1 MADTTTPSAPDKD
14 DKLVSKPSIKKK
26 TKPAPLD
33 MTTTEGKEVVGGD
46 QTKPPV
52 TPKYTREHKI
62 GHRRINEDT
71 GETTY
76 KKTTSSALMTAIQL
90 GISHSIGGLSSKPE
104 RDLLIQDFSVVE
116 SVFFPGEGS
125 NLTPAH
131 RCPDFRF
138 KTYAPM
144 AFRFFRQLFGIQPDD
159 FLISLCSEPLRELS
173 NPGASGSLFYLTADD
188 EFIVKTVQHKE
199 ADFLQKLLPGYYMN
213 LNQNPRTLLPKF
225 FGLYCYQSGG
235 KNIRLVVMNNLLP
248 STIRMHLRYDLKGST
263 YKRKASKAERQKPNP
278 CFKDLDFME
287 DHTEGILLDSDNYT
301 AMMKTIAR
309 DCRVLESFKIM
320 DYSLLLGIH
329 NLDQAER
336 EKASG
341 LEGAEAADPYLFA
354 TPIPQQATPLV
365 GSAASPSG
373 ESEGASV
380 SEDRGQESENTGAI
394 SSNQIAEQNR
404 GLQDAQNGDWRYYD
418 SSDGESWGD
427 STDDEGRGKMD
438 RQKSLYRHKLTHTAM
453 ESIQGEYKAP
463 PVEPADYHH
472 LTENTWGGI
481 PAKNVKGD
489 RLLLFLG
496 IIDILQCYKL
506 KKKLE
511 HRFKAFV
518 HDGDTVSVC
527 RPAFYAS
534 RFQNFF
540 CQTVFRKI
548 QSAPRGSL
556 ATQTVI
562 FPPPTALKH
571 SPSKKKGAVGP
582 AGILGRP
589 RSATGTSVDRDD
601 DFSAGATSLPA
612 LEEVKSRPDIVPSTP
627 PSFDDVAST
636 PTSIET
642 PSTMSPALSEASP
655 RKHTSSTSTLPIR
668 TVEVE
673 ITSEGSEAAAKSEST
688 ASASRRD
695 RQNLSVSSEPSSSL
709 HPSTLSSE
717 STLADVD
724 TDDITITEI
733 KANKRDPSV
742 ELTPDVLYFLRHG
755 SEVLFFPFIFPSFL
769 LLILLLASTVVA
781 FLLL

>member
-1 MADTTTPSAPDKD
+1 MLIEMAAFGSTT
-14 DKLVSKPSIKKK
+14 L
-26 TKPAPLD
+26 
-33 MTTTEGKEVVGGD
+33 E
-46 QTKPPV
+46 
-52 TPKYTREHKI
+52 
-62 GHRRINEDT
+62 RR
-71 GETTY
+71 
-76 KKTTSSALMTAIQL
+76 TTSSALMTAIQL

-336 EKASG
+336 EKA
-341 LEGAEAADPYLFA
+341 
-354 TPIPQQATPLV
+354 ATPLV

-404 GLQDAQNGDWRYYD
+404 GFQDAQNGDWRYYD

-472 LTENTWGGI
+472 LTENTTQLEVFWSLQDDSIWGGI

-548 QSAPRGSL
+548 P
-556 ATQTVI
+556 
-562 FPPPTALKH
+562 LKH

-733 KANKRDPSV
+733 TY
-742 ELTPDVLYFLRHG
+742 L
-755 SEVLFFPFIFPSFL
+755 
-769 LLILLLASTVVA
+769 
-781 FLLL
+781 

>member
-1 MADTTTPSAPDKD
+1 MADTATTPSAPDKD

-33 MTTTEGKEVVGGD
+33 MTLTEGKDVVVGD
-46 QTKPPV
+46 QSKPPV

-263 YKRKASKAERQKPNP
+263 YKRKASRAERQKPNP

-336 EKASG
+336 EKA
-341 LEGAEAADPYLFA
+341 A
-354 TPIPQQATPLV
+354 TPMV

-380 SEDRGQESENTGAI
+380 SEDRGQESE
-394 SSNQIAEQNR
+394 
-404 GLQDAQNGDWRYYD
+404 
-418 SSDGESWGD
+418 
-427 STDDEGRGKMD
+427 STGRGKMD

-472 LTENTWGGI
+472 LTENTSQLEVFWSLQDDSIWGGI

-548 QSAPRGSL
+548 P
-556 ATQTVI
+556 
-562 FPPPTALKH
+562 LKH

-589 RSATGTSVDRDD
+589 RSATGTSYEREEDY
-601 DFSAGATSLPA
+601 SAGATSLPA

-673 ITSEGSEAAAKSEST
+673 ITSEGSEAAAKSESA

-733 KANKRDPSV
+733 V
-742 ELTPDVLYFLRHG
+742 
-755 SEVLFFPFIFPSFL
+755 
-769 LLILLLASTVVA
+769 STV
-781 FLLL
+781 

>member
-14 DKLVSKPSIKKK
+14 DKLVSKLSIKKK

-33 MTTTEGKEVVGGD
+33 MTTTEGKDVVAGD
-46 QTKPPV
+46 QMKPPV
-52 TPKYTREHKI
+52 TPKYTREQKI

-354 TPIPQQATPLV
+354 TPIQATPLV

-380 SEDRGQESENTGAI
+380 SEDRGQESENT
-394 SSNQIAEQNR
+394 
-404 GLQDAQNGDWRYYD
+404 
-418 SSDGESWGD
+418 
-427 STDDEGRGKMD
+427 GRGKMD

-472 LTENTWGGI
+472 LTENTSQLEVFWSLQDDSIWGGI

-548 QSAPRGSL
+548 P
-556 ATQTVI
+556 
-562 FPPPTALKH
+562 LKH

-589 RSATGTSVDRDD
+589 RSATGASNDRDED
-601 DFSAGATSLPA
+601 YSAGATSLPA

-688 ASASRRD
+688 SAASRRD

-733 KANKRDPSV
+733 TY
-742 ELTPDVLYFLRHG
+742 L
-755 SEVLFFPFIFPSFL
+755 
-769 LLILLLASTVVA
+769 
-781 FLLL
+781 

>member
-1 MADTTTPSAPDKD
+1 MADTATTPSAPDKD

-33 MTTTEGKEVVGGD
+33 MTLTEGKDVVVGD
-46 QTKPPV
+46 QSKPPV

-263 YKRKASKAERQKPNP
+263 YKRKASRAERQKPNP

-336 EKASG
+336 EKA
-341 LEGAEAADPYLFA
+341 
-354 TPIPQQATPLV
+354 QATPMV

-380 SEDRGQESENTGAI
+380 SEDRGQESE
-394 SSNQIAEQNR
+394 
-404 GLQDAQNGDWRYYD
+404 
-418 SSDGESWGD
+418 
-427 STDDEGRGKMD
+427 STGRGKMD

-472 LTENTWGGI
+472 LTENTSQLEVFWSLQDDSIWGGI

-548 QSAPRGSL
+548 P
-556 ATQTVI
+556 
-562 FPPPTALKH
+562 LKH

-589 RSATGTSVDRDD
+589 RSATGTSYEREEDY
-601 DFSAGATSLPA
+601 SAGATSLPA

-673 ITSEGSEAAAKSEST
+673 ITSEGSEAAAKSESA

-733 KANKRDPSV
+733 TY
-742 ELTPDVLYFLRHG
+742 L
-755 SEVLFFPFIFPSFL
+755 
-769 LLILLLASTVVA
+769 
-781 FLLL
+781 

>member
-1 MADTTTPSAPDKD
+1 MADTATTPSAPDKD

-33 MTTTEGKEVVGGD
+33 MTLTEGKDVVVGD
-46 QTKPPV
+46 QSKPPV

-263 YKRKASKAERQKPNP
+263 YKRKASRAERQKPNP

-336 EKASG
+336 EKA
-341 LEGAEAADPYLFA
+341 A
-354 TPIPQQATPLV
+354 TPMV

-380 SEDRGQESENTGAI
+380 SEDRGQESESTGAI
-394 SSNQIAEQNR
+394 SSNQILDPSTEQYR
-404 GLQDAQNGDWRYYD
+404 GVQDAPNGDWRYYYD

-427 STDDEGRGKMD
+427 SSDDEGRGKMD

-472 LTENTWGGI
+472 LTENTSQLEVFWSLQDDSIWGGI

-548 QSAPRGSL
+548 P
-556 ATQTVI
+556 
-562 FPPPTALKH
+562 LKH

-589 RSATGTSVDRDD
+589 RSATGTSYEREEDY
-601 DFSAGATSLPA
+601 SAGATSLPA

-673 ITSEGSEAAAKSEST
+673 ITSEGSEAAAKSESA

-733 KANKRDPSV
+733 V
-742 ELTPDVLYFLRHG
+742 
-755 SEVLFFPFIFPSFL
+755 
-769 LLILLLASTVVA
+769 STV
-781 FLLL
+781 

>member
-14 DKLVSKPSIKKK
+14 DKLVSKLSIKKK

-33 MTTTEGKEVVGGD
+33 MTTTEGKDVVAGD
-46 QTKPPV
+46 QMKPPV
-52 TPKYTREHKI
+52 TPKYTREQKI

-354 TPIPQQATPLV
+354 TPIQATPLV

-380 SEDRGQESENTGAI
+380 SEDRGQESENT
-394 SSNQIAEQNR
+394 
-404 GLQDAQNGDWRYYD
+404 
-418 SSDGESWGD
+418 
-427 STDDEGRGKMD
+427 GRGKMD

-472 LTENTWGGI
+472 LTENTSQLEVFWSLQDDSIWGGI

-548 QSAPRGSL
+548 P
-556 ATQTVI
+556 
-562 FPPPTALKH
+562 LKH

-589 RSATGTSVDRDD
+589 RSATGASNDRDED
-601 DFSAGATSLPA
+601 YSAGATSLPA

-688 ASASRRD
+688 SAASRRD

-742 ELTPDVLYFLRHG
+742 ELTPDVLNFLRHG
-755 SEVLFFPFIFPSFL
+755 SEVLFISSHLHWL
-769 LLILLLASTVVA
+769 LLSLLVFLHLAKLMKLTTVA
-781 FLLL
+781 FMLLHRRKPLQILCTKCTSISRPVLHI

>member
-1 MADTTTPSAPDKD
+1 MLIEMAAFGSTT
-14 DKLVSKPSIKKK
+14 L
-26 TKPAPLD
+26 
-33 MTTTEGKEVVGGD
+33 E
-46 QTKPPV
+46 
-52 TPKYTREHKI
+52 
-62 GHRRINEDT
+62 RR
-71 GETTY
+71 
-76 KKTTSSALMTAIQL
+76 TTSSALMTAIQL

-336 EKASG
+336 EKA
-341 LEGAEAADPYLFA
+341 
-354 TPIPQQATPLV
+354 ATPLV

-380 SEDRGQESENTGAI
+380 SEDRGQESENT
-394 SSNQIAEQNR
+394 
-404 GLQDAQNGDWRYYD
+404 
-418 SSDGESWGD
+418 
-427 STDDEGRGKMD
+427 GRGKMD

-548 QSAPRGSL
+548 P
-556 ATQTVI
+556 
-562 FPPPTALKH
+562 LKH

-589 RSATGTSVDRDD
+589 RSATGASNDRDED
-601 DFSAGATSLPA
+601 YSAGATSLPA

-688 ASASRRD
+688 SAASRRD

-742 ELTPDVLYFLRHG
+742 ELTPDVLNFLRHG
-755 SEVLFFPFIFPSFL
+755 SEVLFISSHLHWL
-769 LLILLLASTVVA
+769 LLSLLVFLHLAKLMKLTTVA
-781 FLLL
+781 FMLLHRRKPLQILCTKCTSISRPVLHI

>member
-336 EKASG
+336 EKA
-341 LEGAEAADPYLFA
+341 
-354 TPIPQQATPLV
+354 QATPLV

-380 SEDRGQESENTGAI
+380 SEDRGQESENT
-394 SSNQIAEQNR
+394 
-404 GLQDAQNGDWRYYD
+404 
-418 SSDGESWGD
+418 
-427 STDDEGRGKMD
+427 GRGKMD

-472 LTENTWGGI
+472 LTENTTQLEVFWSLQDDSIWGGI

-548 QSAPRGSL
+548 P
-556 ATQTVI
+556 
-562 FPPPTALKH
+562 LKH

-755 SEVLFFPFIFPSFL
+755 SEVLFFPFIFASFL

>member
-380 SEDRGQESENTGAI
+380 SEDRGQESENTG
-394 SSNQIAEQNR
+394 
-404 GLQDAQNGDWRYYD
+404 
-418 SSDGESWGD
+418 
-427 STDDEGRGKMD
+427 RGKMD

-472 LTENTWGGI
+472 LTENTTQLEVFWSLQDDSIWGGI

-548 QSAPRGSL
+548 P
-556 ATQTVI
+556 
-562 FPPPTALKH
+562 LKH

-755 SEVLFFPFIFPSFL
+755 SEVLFFPFIFASFL

>member
-380 SEDRGQESENTGAI
+380 SEDRGQESENTG
-394 SSNQIAEQNR
+394 
-404 GLQDAQNGDWRYYD
+404 
-418 SSDGESWGD
+418 
-427 STDDEGRGKMD
+427 RGKMD

-472 LTENTWGGI
+472 LTENTTQLEVFWSLQDDSIWGGI

>member
-14 DKLVSKPSIKKK
+14 DKLVSKLSIKKK

-33 MTTTEGKEVVGGD
+33 MTTTEGKDVVAGD
-46 QTKPPV
+46 QMKPPV
-52 TPKYTREHKI
+52 TPKYTREQKI

-354 TPIPQQATPLV
+354 TPIQATPLV

-380 SEDRGQESENTGAI
+380 SEDRGQESENT
-394 SSNQIAEQNR
+394 
-404 GLQDAQNGDWRYYD
+404 
-418 SSDGESWGD
+418 
-427 STDDEGRGKMD
+427 GRGKMD

-548 QSAPRGSL
+548 QSVPRGSI
-556 ATQTVI
+556 ATQTSI

-589 RSATGTSVDRDD
+589 RSATGASNDRDED
-601 DFSAGATSLPA
+601 YSAGATSLPA

-688 ASASRRD
+688 SAASRRD

-733 KANKRDPSV
+733 LDSFPYPPPDSHSLRGAQSRQLVGRPVPRGINLPSK
-742 ELTPDVLYFLRHG
+742 G
-755 SEVLFFPFIFPSFL
+755 SL
-769 LLILLLASTVVA
+769 LSSVYHATKV
-781 FLLL
+781 

>member
-1 MADTTTPSAPDKD
+1 MLIGMAAFGSTT
-14 DKLVSKPSIKKK
+14 L
-26 TKPAPLD
+26 
-33 MTTTEGKEVVGGD
+33 E
-46 QTKPPV
+46 
-52 TPKYTREHKI
+52 
-62 GHRRINEDT
+62 RR
-71 GETTY
+71 
-76 KKTTSSALMTAIQL
+76 TTSSALMTAIQL

-263 YKRKASKAERQKPNP
+263 YKRKASRAERQKPNP

-336 EKASG
+336 EKA
-341 LEGAEAADPYLFA
+341 
-354 TPIPQQATPLV
+354 QATPMV

-380 SEDRGQESENTGAI
+380 SEDRGQESE
-394 SSNQIAEQNR
+394 
-404 GLQDAQNGDWRYYD
+404 
-418 SSDGESWGD
+418 
-427 STDDEGRGKMD
+427 STGRGKMD

-472 LTENTWGGI
+472 LTENTSQLEVFWSLQDDSIWGGI

-548 QSAPRGSL
+548 P
-556 ATQTVI
+556 
-562 FPPPTALKH
+562 LKH

-589 RSATGTSVDRDD
+589 RSATGTSYEREEDY
-601 DFSAGATSLPA
+601 SAGATSLPA

-673 ITSEGSEAAAKSEST
+673 ITSEGSEAAAKSESA

-733 KANKRDPSV
+733 V
-742 ELTPDVLYFLRHG
+742 
-755 SEVLFFPFIFPSFL
+755 
-769 LLILLLASTVVA
+769 STV
-781 FLLL
+781 

>member
-336 EKASG
+336 EKA
-341 LEGAEAADPYLFA
+341 
-354 TPIPQQATPLV
+354 QATPLV

-404 GLQDAQNGDWRYYD
+404 GFQDAQNGDWRYYD

-472 LTENTWGGI
+472 LTENTTQLEVFWSLQDDSIWGGI

-556 ATQTVI
+556 ATQTSI

-755 SEVLFFPFIFPSFL
+755 SEVLFFPFIFASFL

>member
-336 EKASG
+336 EKA
-341 LEGAEAADPYLFA
+341 
-354 TPIPQQATPLV
+354 ATPLV

-404 GLQDAQNGDWRYYD
+404 GFQDAQNGDWRYYD

-472 LTENTWGGI
+472 LTENTTQLEVFWSLQDDSIWGGI

-556 ATQTVI
+556 ATQTSI

-755 SEVLFFPFIFPSFL
+755 SEVLFFPFIFASFL

>member
-1 MADTTTPSAPDKD
+1 MADTATTPSAPDKD

-33 MTTTEGKEVVGGD
+33 MTLTEGKDVVVGD
-46 QTKPPV
+46 QSKPPV

-263 YKRKASKAERQKPNP
+263 YKRKASRAERQKPNP

-341 LEGAEAADPYLFA
+341 LEGAEEADPYLFA
-354 TPIPQQATPLV
+354 TPIPQQATPMV

-380 SEDRGQESENTGAI
+380 SEDRGQESE
-394 SSNQIAEQNR
+394 
-404 GLQDAQNGDWRYYD
+404 
-418 SSDGESWGD
+418 
-427 STDDEGRGKMD
+427 STGRGKMD

-472 LTENTWGGI
+472 LTENTSQLEVFWSLQDDSIWGGI

-548 QSAPRGSL
+548 P
-556 ATQTVI
+556 
-562 FPPPTALKH
+562 LKH

-589 RSATGTSVDRDD
+589 RSATGTSYEREEDY
-601 DFSAGATSLPA
+601 SAGATSLPA

-673 ITSEGSEAAAKSEST
+673 ITSEGSEAAAKSESA

-733 KANKRDPSV
+733 V
-742 ELTPDVLYFLRHG
+742 
-755 SEVLFFPFIFPSFL
+755 
-769 LLILLLASTVVA
+769 STV
-781 FLLL
+781 

>member
-336 EKASG
+336 EKA
-341 LEGAEAADPYLFA
+341 
-354 TPIPQQATPLV
+354 ATPLV

-380 SEDRGQESENTGAI
+380 SEDRGQESENT
-394 SSNQIAEQNR
+394 
-404 GLQDAQNGDWRYYD
+404 
-418 SSDGESWGD
+418 
-427 STDDEGRGKMD
+427 GRGKMD

-472 LTENTWGGI
+472 LTENTTQLEVFWSLQDDSIWGGI

-548 QSAPRGSL
+548 P
-556 ATQTVI
+556 
-562 FPPPTALKH
+562 LKH

-755 SEVLFFPFIFPSFL
+755 SEVLFFPFIFASFL

>member
-1 MADTTTPSAPDKD
+1 MADTATTPSAPDKD

-33 MTTTEGKEVVGGD
+33 MTLTEGKDVVVGD
-46 QTKPPV
+46 QSKPPV

-263 YKRKASKAERQKPNP
+263 YKRKASRAERQKPNP

-336 EKASG
+336 EKA
-341 LEGAEAADPYLFA
+341 A
-354 TPIPQQATPLV
+354 TPMV

-380 SEDRGQESENTGAI
+380 SEDRGQESE
-394 SSNQIAEQNR
+394 
-404 GLQDAQNGDWRYYD
+404 
-418 SSDGESWGD
+418 
-427 STDDEGRGKMD
+427 STGRGKMD

-472 LTENTWGGI
+472 LTENTSQLEVFWSLQDDSIWGGI

-548 QSAPRGSL
+548 P
-556 ATQTVI
+556 
-562 FPPPTALKH
+562 LKH

-589 RSATGTSVDRDD
+589 RSATGTSYEREEDY
-601 DFSAGATSLPA
+601 SAGATSLPA

-673 ITSEGSEAAAKSEST
+673 ITSEGSEAAAKSESA

-733 KANKRDPSV
+733 
-742 ELTPDVLYFLRHG
+742 
-755 SEVLFFPFIFPSFL
+755 
-769 LLILLLASTVVA
+769 
-781 FLLL
+781 

>member
-336 EKASG
+336 EKA
-341 LEGAEAADPYLFA
+341 
-354 TPIPQQATPLV
+354 QATPLV

-472 LTENTWGGI
+472 LTENTTQLEVFWSLQDDSIWGGI

>member
-336 EKASG
+336 EKA
-341 LEGAEAADPYLFA
+341 
-354 TPIPQQATPLV
+354 QATPLV

-380 SEDRGQESENTGAI
+380 SEDRGQESENT
-394 SSNQIAEQNR
+394 
-404 GLQDAQNGDWRYYD
+404 
-418 SSDGESWGD
+418 
-427 STDDEGRGKMD
+427 GRGKMD

-472 LTENTWGGI
+472 LTENTTQLEVFWSLQDDSIWGGI

>member
-336 EKASG
+336 EKA
-341 LEGAEAADPYLFA
+341 
-354 TPIPQQATPLV
+354 ATPLV

-380 SEDRGQESENTGAI
+380 SEDRGQESENT
-394 SSNQIAEQNR
+394 
-404 GLQDAQNGDWRYYD
+404 
-418 SSDGESWGD
+418 
-427 STDDEGRGKMD
+427 GRGKMD

-472 LTENTWGGI
+472 LTENTTQLEVFWSLQDDSIWGGI

-548 QSAPRGSL
+548 P
-556 ATQTVI
+556 
-562 FPPPTALKH
+562 LKH

-733 KANKRDPSV
+733 V
-742 ELTPDVLYFLRHG
+742 
-755 SEVLFFPFIFPSFL
+755 
-769 LLILLLASTVVA
+769 STV
-781 FLLL
+781 

>member
-1 MADTTTPSAPDKD
+1 MLIEMAAFGSTT
-14 DKLVSKPSIKKK
+14 L
-26 TKPAPLD
+26 
-33 MTTTEGKEVVGGD
+33 E
-46 QTKPPV
+46 
-52 TPKYTREHKI
+52 
-62 GHRRINEDT
+62 RR
-71 GETTY
+71 
-76 KKTTSSALMTAIQL
+76 TTSSALMTAIQL

-336 EKASG
+336 EKA
-341 LEGAEAADPYLFA
+341 
-354 TPIPQQATPLV
+354 QATPLV

-380 SEDRGQESENTGAI
+380 SEDRGQESENT
-394 SSNQIAEQNR
+394 
-404 GLQDAQNGDWRYYD
+404 
-418 SSDGESWGD
+418 
-427 STDDEGRGKMD
+427 GRGKMD

-472 LTENTWGGI
+472 LTENTTQLEVFWSLQDDSIWGGI

-548 QSAPRGSL
+548 P
-556 ATQTVI
+556 
-562 FPPPTALKH
+562 LKH

-755 SEVLFFPFIFPSFL
+755 SEVLFFPFIFASFL

>member
-336 EKASG
+336 EKA
-341 LEGAEAADPYLFA
+341 
-354 TPIPQQATPLV
+354 QATPLV

-380 SEDRGQESENTGAI
+380 SEDRGQESENT
-394 SSNQIAEQNR
+394 
-404 GLQDAQNGDWRYYD
+404 
-418 SSDGESWGD
+418 
-427 STDDEGRGKMD
+427 GRGKMD

-472 LTENTWGGI
+472 LTENTTQLEVFWSLQDDSIWGGI

-556 ATQTVI
+556 ATQTSI

-755 SEVLFFPFIFPSFL
+755 SEVLFFPFIFASFL

>member
-336 EKASG
+336 EKA
-341 LEGAEAADPYLFA
+341 
-354 TPIPQQATPLV
+354 ATPLV

-472 LTENTWGGI
+472 LTENTTQLEVFWSLQDDSIWGGI

>member
-1 MADTTTPSAPDKD
+1 MF
-14 DKLVSKPSIKKK
+14 IF
-26 TKPAPLD
+26 
-33 MTTTEGKEVVGGD
+33 
-46 QTKPPV
+46 Q
-52 TPKYTREHKI
+52 
-62 GHRRINEDT
+62 
-71 GETTY
+71 
-76 KKTTSSALMTAIQL
+76 TTSSALMTAIQL

-336 EKASG
+336 EKA
-341 LEGAEAADPYLFA
+341 
-354 TPIPQQATPLV
+354 V
-365 GSAASPSG
+365 
-373 ESEGASV
+373 
-380 SEDRGQESENTGAI
+380 R
-394 SSNQIAEQNR
+394 
-404 GLQDAQNGDWRYYD
+404 
-418 SSDGESWGD
+418 
-427 STDDEGRGKMD
+427 RGKMD

-548 QSAPRGSL
+548 
-556 ATQTVI
+556 
-562 FPPPTALKH
+562 
-571 SPSKKKGAVGP
+571 
-582 AGILGRP
+582 
-589 RSATGTSVDRDD
+589 
-601 DFSAGATSLPA
+601 
-612 LEEVKSRPDIVPSTP
+612 
-627 PSFDDVAST
+627 
-636 PTSIET
+636 
-642 PSTMSPALSEASP
+642 
-655 RKHTSSTSTLPIR
+655 RK
-668 TVEVE
+668 
-673 ITSEGSEAAAKSEST
+673 
-688 ASASRRD
+688 
-695 RQNLSVSSEPSSSL
+695 
-709 HPSTLSSE
+709 
-717 STLADVD
+717 
-724 TDDITITEI
+724 
-733 KANKRDPSV
+733 
-742 ELTPDVLYFLRHG
+742 
-755 SEVLFFPFIFPSFL
+755 
-769 LLILLLASTVVA
+769 
-781 FLLL
+781 

>member
-404 GLQDAQNGDWRYYD
+404 GFQDAQNGDWRYYD

-472 LTENTWGGI
+472 LTENTTQLEVFWSLQDDSIWGGI

-548 QSAPRGSL
+548 P
-556 ATQTVI
+556 
-562 FPPPTALKH
+562 LKH

-755 SEVLFFPFIFPSFL
+755 SEVLFFPFIFASFL

>member
-14 DKLVSKPSIKKK
+14 DKLVSKLSIKKK

-33 MTTTEGKEVVGGD
+33 MTTTEGKDVVAGD
-46 QTKPPV
+46 QMKPPV
-52 TPKYTREHKI
+52 TPKYTREQKI

-336 EKASG
+336 EKA
-341 LEGAEAADPYLFA
+341 
-354 TPIPQQATPLV
+354 ATPLV

-380 SEDRGQESENTGAI
+380 SEDRGQESENT
-394 SSNQIAEQNR
+394 
-404 GLQDAQNGDWRYYD
+404 
-418 SSDGESWGD
+418 
-427 STDDEGRGKMD
+427 GRGKMD

-472 LTENTWGGI
+472 LTENTSQLEVFWSLQDDSIWGGI

-548 QSAPRGSL
+548 QSVPRGSI
-556 ATQTVI
+556 ATQTSI

-589 RSATGTSVDRDD
+589 RSATGASNDRDED
-601 DFSAGATSLPA
+601 YSAGATSLPA

-688 ASASRRD
+688 SAASRRD

-742 ELTPDVLYFLRHG
+742 ELTPDVLNFLRHG
-755 SEVLFFPFIFPSFL
+755 SEVLFISSHLHWL
-769 LLILLLASTVVA
+769 LLSLLVFLHLAKLMKLTTVA
-781 FLLL
+781 FMLLHRRKPLQILCTKCTSISRPVLHI

>member
-1 MADTTTPSAPDKD
+1 MLIEMAAFGSTT
-14 DKLVSKPSIKKK
+14 L
-26 TKPAPLD
+26 
-33 MTTTEGKEVVGGD
+33 E
-46 QTKPPV
+46 
-52 TPKYTREHKI
+52 
-62 GHRRINEDT
+62 RR
-71 GETTY
+71 
-76 KKTTSSALMTAIQL
+76 TTSSALMTAIQL

-336 EKASG
+336 EKA
-341 LEGAEAADPYLFA
+341 
-354 TPIPQQATPLV
+354 ATPLV

-380 SEDRGQESENTGAI
+380 SEDRGQESENT
-394 SSNQIAEQNR
+394 
-404 GLQDAQNGDWRYYD
+404 
-418 SSDGESWGD
+418 
-427 STDDEGRGKMD
+427 GRGKMD

-556 ATQTVI
+556 ATQTSI

-755 SEVLFFPFIFPSFL
+755 SEVLFFPFIFASFL

>member
-14 DKLVSKPSIKKK
+14 DKLVSKLSIKKK

-33 MTTTEGKEVVGGD
+33 MTTTEGKDVVAGD
-46 QTKPPV
+46 QMKPPV
-52 TPKYTREHKI
+52 TPKYTREQKI

-354 TPIPQQATPLV
+354 TPIQATPLV

-380 SEDRGQESENTGAI
+380 SEDRGQESENT
-394 SSNQIAEQNR
+394 
-404 GLQDAQNGDWRYYD
+404 
-418 SSDGESWGD
+418 
-427 STDDEGRGKMD
+427 GRGKMD

-472 LTENTWGGI
+472 LTENTSQLEVFWSLQDDSIWGGI

-548 QSAPRGSL
+548 P
-556 ATQTVI
+556 
-562 FPPPTALKH
+562 LKH

-589 RSATGTSVDRDD
+589 RSATGASNDRDED
-601 DFSAGATSLPA
+601 YSAGATSLPA

-688 ASASRRD
+688 SAASRRD

-742 ELTPDVLYFLRHG
+742 ELTPDVLNFLRHG
-755 SEVLFFPFIFPSFL
+755 SETYL
-769 LLILLLASTVVA
+769 
-781 FLLL
+781 

>member
-404 GLQDAQNGDWRYYD
+404 GFQDAQNGDWRYYD

-556 ATQTVI
+556 ATQTSI

-755 SEVLFFPFIFPSFL
+755 SEVLFFPFIFASFL

>member
-1 MADTTTPSAPDKD
+1 MADTATTPSAPDKD

-33 MTTTEGKEVVGGD
+33 MTLTEGKDVVVGD
-46 QTKPPV
+46 QSKPPV

-263 YKRKASKAERQKPNP
+263 YKRKASRAERQKPNP

-336 EKASG
+336 EKA
-341 LEGAEAADPYLFA
+341 
-354 TPIPQQATPLV
+354 QATPMV

-380 SEDRGQESENTGAI
+380 SEDRGQESE
-394 SSNQIAEQNR
+394 
-404 GLQDAQNGDWRYYD
+404 
-418 SSDGESWGD
+418 
-427 STDDEGRGKMD
+427 STGRGKMD

-472 LTENTWGGI
+472 LTENTSQLEVFWSLQDDSIWGGI

-548 QSAPRGSL
+548 QSAPRGSI
-556 ATQTVI
+556 ATQTSI

-589 RSATGTSVDRDD
+589 RSATGTSYEREEDY
-601 DFSAGATSLPA
+601 SAGATSLPA

-673 ITSEGSEAAAKSEST
+673 ITSEGSEAAAKSESA

-733 KANKRDPSV
+733 
-742 ELTPDVLYFLRHG
+742 
-755 SEVLFFPFIFPSFL
+755 
-769 LLILLLASTVVA
+769 
-781 FLLL
+781 

>member
-1 MADTTTPSAPDKD
+1 MADTATTPSAPDKD

-33 MTTTEGKEVVGGD
+33 MTLTEGKDVVVGD
-46 QTKPPV
+46 QSKPPV

-263 YKRKASKAERQKPNP
+263 YKRKASRAERQKPNP

-336 EKASG
+336 EKA
-341 LEGAEAADPYLFA
+341 A
-354 TPIPQQATPLV
+354 TPMV

-380 SEDRGQESENTGAI
+380 SEDRGQESE
-394 SSNQIAEQNR
+394 
-404 GLQDAQNGDWRYYD
+404 
-418 SSDGESWGD
+418 
-427 STDDEGRGKMD
+427 STGRGKMD

-472 LTENTWGGI
+472 LTENTSQLEVFWSLQDDSIWGGI

-548 QSAPRGSL
+548 P
-556 ATQTVI
+556 
-562 FPPPTALKH
+562 LKH

-589 RSATGTSVDRDD
+589 RSATGTSYEREEDY
-601 DFSAGATSLPA
+601 SAGATSLPA

-673 ITSEGSEAAAKSEST
+673 ITSEGSEAAAKSESA

-733 KANKRDPSV
+733 TY
-742 ELTPDVLYFLRHG
+742 L
-755 SEVLFFPFIFPSFL
+755 
-769 LLILLLASTVVA
+769 
-781 FLLL
+781 

>member
-1 MADTTTPSAPDKD
+1 MADTATTPSAPDKD

-33 MTTTEGKEVVGGD
+33 MTLTEGKDVVVGD
-46 QTKPPV
+46 QSKPPV

-263 YKRKASKAERQKPNP
+263 YKRKASRAERQKPNP

-336 EKASG
+336 EKA
-341 LEGAEAADPYLFA
+341 A
-354 TPIPQQATPLV
+354 TPMV

-380 SEDRGQESENTGAI
+380 SEDRGQESESTGAI
-394 SSNQIAEQNR
+394 SSNQILDPSTEQYR
-404 GLQDAQNGDWRYYD
+404 GVQDAPNGDWRYYYD

-427 STDDEGRGKMD
+427 SSDDEGRGKMD

-472 LTENTWGGI
+472 LTENTSQLEVFWSLQDDSIWGGI

-548 QSAPRGSL
+548 P
-556 ATQTVI
+556 
-562 FPPPTALKH
+562 LKH

-589 RSATGTSVDRDD
+589 RSATGTSYEREEDY
-601 DFSAGATSLPA
+601 SAGATSLPA

-673 ITSEGSEAAAKSEST
+673 ITSEGSEAAAKSESA

-733 KANKRDPSV
+733 
-742 ELTPDVLYFLRHG
+742 
-755 SEVLFFPFIFPSFL
+755 
-769 LLILLLASTVVA
+769 
-781 FLLL
+781 

>member
-1 MADTTTPSAPDKD
+1 MADTATTPSAPDKD

-33 MTTTEGKEVVGGD
+33 MTLTEGKDVVVGD
-46 QTKPPV
+46 QSKPPV

-263 YKRKASKAERQKPNP
+263 YKRKASRAERQKPNP

-336 EKASG
+336 EKA
-341 LEGAEAADPYLFA
+341 
-354 TPIPQQATPLV
+354 QATPMV

-380 SEDRGQESENTGAI
+380 SEDRGQESESTGAI
-394 SSNQIAEQNR
+394 SSNQILDPSTEQYR
-404 GLQDAQNGDWRYYD
+404 GVQDAPNGDWRYYYD

-427 STDDEGRGKMD
+427 SSDDEGRGKMD

-472 LTENTWGGI
+472 LTENTSQLEVFWSLQDDSIWGGI

-548 QSAPRGSL
+548 P
-556 ATQTVI
+556 
-562 FPPPTALKH
+562 LKH

-589 RSATGTSVDRDD
+589 RSATGTSYEREEDY
-601 DFSAGATSLPA
+601 SAGATSLPA

-673 ITSEGSEAAAKSEST
+673 ITSEGSEAAAKSESA

-733 KANKRDPSV
+733 V
-742 ELTPDVLYFLRHG
+742 
-755 SEVLFFPFIFPSFL
+755 
-769 LLILLLASTVVA
+769 STV
-781 FLLL
+781 

>member
-1 MADTTTPSAPDKD
+1 MADTATTPSAPDKD

-33 MTTTEGKEVVGGD
+33 MTLTEGKDVVVGD
-46 QTKPPV
+46 QSKPPV

-263 YKRKASKAERQKPNP
+263 YKRKASRAERQKPNP

-336 EKASG
+336 EKA
-341 LEGAEAADPYLFA
+341 A
-354 TPIPQQATPLV
+354 TPMV

-380 SEDRGQESENTGAI
+380 SEDRGQESE
-394 SSNQIAEQNR
+394 
-404 GLQDAQNGDWRYYD
+404 
-418 SSDGESWGD
+418 
-427 STDDEGRGKMD
+427 STGRGKMD

-472 LTENTWGGI
+472 LTENTSQLEVFWSLQDDSIWGGI

-548 QSAPRGSL
+548 QSAPRGSI
-556 ATQTVI
+556 ATQTSI

-589 RSATGTSVDRDD
+589 RSATGTSYEREEDY
-601 DFSAGATSLPA
+601 SAGATSLPA

-673 ITSEGSEAAAKSEST
+673 ITSEGSEAAAKSESA

-733 KANKRDPSV
+733 V
-742 ELTPDVLYFLRHG
+742 
-755 SEVLFFPFIFPSFL
+755 
-769 LLILLLASTVVA
+769 STV
-781 FLLL
+781 

>member
-14 DKLVSKPSIKKK
+14 DKLVSKLSIKKK

-33 MTTTEGKEVVGGD
+33 MTTTEGKDVVAGD
-46 QTKPPV
+46 QMKPPV
-52 TPKYTREHKI
+52 TPKYTREQKI

-354 TPIPQQATPLV
+354 TPIQATPLV

-380 SEDRGQESENTGAI
+380 SEDRGQESENT
-394 SSNQIAEQNR
+394 
-404 GLQDAQNGDWRYYD
+404 
-418 SSDGESWGD
+418 
-427 STDDEGRGKMD
+427 GRGKMD

-548 QSAPRGSL
+548 QSVPRGSI
-556 ATQTVI
+556 ATQTSI

-589 RSATGTSVDRDD
+589 RSATGASNDRDED
-601 DFSAGATSLPA
+601 YSAGATSLPA

-688 ASASRRD
+688 SAASRRD

-742 ELTPDVLYFLRHG
+742 ELTPDVLNFLRHG
-755 SEVLFFPFIFPSFL
+755 SEVLFISSHLHWL
-769 LLILLLASTVVA
+769 LLSLLVFLHLAKLMKLTTVA
-781 FLLL
+781 FMLLHRRKPLQILCTKCTSISRPVLHI

>member
-1 MADTTTPSAPDKD
+1 MLIEMAAFGSTT
-14 DKLVSKPSIKKK
+14 L
-26 TKPAPLD
+26 
-33 MTTTEGKEVVGGD
+33 E
-46 QTKPPV
+46 
-52 TPKYTREHKI
+52 
-62 GHRRINEDT
+62 RR
-71 GETTY
+71 
-76 KKTTSSALMTAIQL
+76 TTSSALMTAIQL

-336 EKASG
+336 EKA
-341 LEGAEAADPYLFA
+341 
-354 TPIPQQATPLV
+354 QATPLV

-380 SEDRGQESENTGAI
+380 SEDRGQESENT
-394 SSNQIAEQNR
+394 
-404 GLQDAQNGDWRYYD
+404 
-418 SSDGESWGD
+418 
-427 STDDEGRGKMD
+427 GRGKMD

-472 LTENTWGGI
+472 LTENTTQLEVFWSLQDDSIWGGI

-548 QSAPRGSL
+548 P
-556 ATQTVI
+556 
-562 FPPPTALKH
+562 LKH

-733 KANKRDPSV
+733 V
-742 ELTPDVLYFLRHG
+742 
-755 SEVLFFPFIFPSFL
+755 
-769 LLILLLASTVVA
+769 STV
-781 FLLL
+781 

>member
-14 DKLVSKPSIKKK
+14 DKLVSKLSIKKK

-33 MTTTEGKEVVGGD
+33 MTTTEGKDVVAGD
-46 QTKPPV
+46 QMKPPV
-52 TPKYTREHKI
+52 TPKYTREQKI

-336 EKASG
+336 EKA
-341 LEGAEAADPYLFA
+341 
-354 TPIPQQATPLV
+354 ATPLV

-380 SEDRGQESENTGAI
+380 SEDRGQESENT
-394 SSNQIAEQNR
+394 
-404 GLQDAQNGDWRYYD
+404 
-418 SSDGESWGD
+418 
-427 STDDEGRGKMD
+427 GRGKMD

-472 LTENTWGGI
+472 LTENTSQLEVFWSLQDDSIWGGI

-548 QSAPRGSL
+548 QSVPRGSI
-556 ATQTVI
+556 ATQTSI

-589 RSATGTSVDRDD
+589 RSATGASNDRDED
-601 DFSAGATSLPA
+601 YSAGATSLPA

-688 ASASRRD
+688 SAASRRD

-733 KANKRDPSV
+733 LDSFPYPPPDSHSLRGAQSRQLVGRPVPRGINLPSK
-742 ELTPDVLYFLRHG
+742 G
-755 SEVLFFPFIFPSFL
+755 SL
-769 LLILLLASTVVA
+769 LSSVYHATKV
-781 FLLL
+781 

>member
-1 MADTTTPSAPDKD
+1 MADTATTPSAPDKD
-14 DKLVSKPSIKKK
+14 EKLVSKPSIKKK

-33 MTTTEGKEVVGGD
+33 MTLTEGKDVVVGD
-46 QTKPPV
+46 QSKPPV

-263 YKRKASKAERQKPNP
+263 YKRKASRAERQKPNP

-341 LEGAEAADPYLFA
+341 LEGAEEADPYLFA
-354 TPIPQQATPLV
+354 TPIPQQATPMV

-380 SEDRGQESENTGAI
+380 SEDRGQESE
-394 SSNQIAEQNR
+394 
-404 GLQDAQNGDWRYYD
+404 
-418 SSDGESWGD
+418 
-427 STDDEGRGKMD
+427 STGRGKMD

-472 LTENTWGGI
+472 LTENTSQLEVFWSLQDDSIWGGI

-548 QSAPRGSL
+548 QSAPRGSI
-556 ATQTVI
+556 ATQTSI

-589 RSATGTSVDRDD
+589 RSATGTSYEREEDY
-601 DFSAGATSLPA
+601 SAGATSLPA

-673 ITSEGSEAAAKSEST
+673 ITSEGSEAAAKSESA

-733 KANKRDPSV
+733 LDSFPYPPPDSHSLRGAQSRQLVGRPVPSSIS
-742 ELTPDVLYFLRHG
+742 LPGKG
-755 SEVLFFPFIFPSFL
+755 SL
-769 LLILLLASTVVA
+769 LSSVYRATKV
-781 FLLL
+781 

>member
-1 MADTTTPSAPDKD
+1 MADTATTPSAPDKD

-33 MTTTEGKEVVGGD
+33 MTLTEGKDVVVGD
-46 QTKPPV
+46 QSKPPV

-263 YKRKASKAERQKPNP
+263 YKRKASRAERQKPNP

-336 EKASG
+336 EKA
-341 LEGAEAADPYLFA
+341 
-354 TPIPQQATPLV
+354 QATPMV

-380 SEDRGQESENTGAI
+380 SEDRGQESE
-394 SSNQIAEQNR
+394 
-404 GLQDAQNGDWRYYD
+404 
-418 SSDGESWGD
+418 
-427 STDDEGRGKMD
+427 STGRGKMD

-472 LTENTWGGI
+472 LTENTSQLEVFWSLQDDSIWGGI

-548 QSAPRGSL
+548 QSAPRGSI
-556 ATQTVI
+556 ATQTSI

-589 RSATGTSVDRDD
+589 RSATGTSYEREEDY
-601 DFSAGATSLPA
+601 SAGATSLPA

-673 ITSEGSEAAAKSEST
+673 ITSEGSEAAAKSESA

-733 KANKRDPSV
+733 V
-742 ELTPDVLYFLRHG
+742 
-755 SEVLFFPFIFPSFL
+755 
-769 LLILLLASTVVA
+769 STV
-781 FLLL
+781 

>member
-1 MADTTTPSAPDKD
+1 MADTATTPSAPDKD
-14 DKLVSKPSIKKK
+14 EKLVSKPSIKKK

-33 MTTTEGKEVVGGD
+33 MTLTEGKDVVVGD
-46 QTKPPV
+46 QSKPPV

-263 YKRKASKAERQKPNP
+263 YKRKASRAERQKPNP

-336 EKASG
+336 EKA
-341 LEGAEAADPYLFA
+341 
-354 TPIPQQATPLV
+354 QATPMV

-380 SEDRGQESENTGAI
+380 SEDRGQESE
-394 SSNQIAEQNR
+394 
-404 GLQDAQNGDWRYYD
+404 
-418 SSDGESWGD
+418 
-427 STDDEGRGKMD
+427 STGRGKMD

-472 LTENTWGGI
+472 LTENTSQLEVFWSLQDDSIWGGI

-548 QSAPRGSL
+548 QSAPRGSI
-556 ATQTVI
+556 ATQTSI

-589 RSATGTSVDRDD
+589 RSATGTSYEREEDY
-601 DFSAGATSLPA
+601 SAGATSLPA

-673 ITSEGSEAAAKSEST
+673 ITSEGSEAAAKSESA

-733 KANKRDPSV
+733 LDSFPYPPPDSHSLRGAQSRQLVGRPVPSSIS
-742 ELTPDVLYFLRHG
+742 LPGKG
-755 SEVLFFPFIFPSFL
+755 SL
-769 LLILLLASTVVA
+769 LSSVYRATKV
-781 FLLL
+781 